1 MHQNCLTLCLFGTF
15 ITPFGSD
22 YISVL
27 QQQRARSFRLHGTW
41 NMHMQKLDAGRWQ
54 MAKREK

>member
-22 YISVL
+22 YISVYYEQYGIWVAL
-27 QQQRARSFRLHGTW
+27 RVDIKSGTFTKPMCW
-41 NMHMQKLDAGRWQ
+41 STGVLSDH
-54 MAKREK
+54 